1 MQKIGIIERI
11 VNLYDDFFVL
21 QVLLGV
27 ILLDDVYGFFIEVF
41 IIIIESLIIFFS
53 LGIKDLFKFII
64 VFFSVQSVVDVV
76 DCGIIVID
84 LDFCVK
90 YKLQC
95 VICVQYIDKNKGDI
109 FKRGKKL

>member
-41 IIIIESLIIFFS
+41 MIIESLIIFFS

-64 VFFSVQSVVDVV
+64 VFFSVQSVVDV
-76 DCGIIVID
+76 
-84 LDFCVK
+84 F
-90 YKLQC
+90 
-95 VICVQYIDKNKGDI
+95 
-109 FKRGKKL
+109 

>member
-41 IIIIESLIIFFS
+41 MIIESLIIFFS